1 MPVCNSTLTFSRASA
16 LSRGDKKLLSLPG
29 SAATGFLVN
38 QASTT
43 DGGLGGQSSGSW
55 GLCGQHTAGASSLR
69 ARSVSP
75 DPDFASRDHVALGLQ
90 HPGVTAPR
98 VLHLTADMGSDG
110 LPCPSA
116 PCPTPGSCL
125 LQGLGVVTPKPHIW
139 LSCPRGP
146 VTTGRLF

>member
-43 DGGLGGQSSGSW
+43 DGGLGGQSSRSW

-69 ARSVSP
+69 PAASLPTPTLPLESP
-75 DPDFASRDHVALGLQ
+75 RHSGCSSLG
-90 HPGVTAPR
+90 VMAPR
-98 VLHLTADMGSDG
+98 VLHLRAEMGSDG

-125 LQGLGVVTPKPHIW
+125 LQGLGVVTSKPHIW
-139 LSCPRGP
+139 LRCPRGP